1 VKAIPEKQPN
11 AMDFLKRKI
20 LKRQIF
26 LRYDEHKYGNDN
38 ILLAYVYL
46 KNKTFINAHLIKH
59 GFAEVDK
66 TIDFKL
72 KNKFLK
78 MEQVNG

>member
-1 VKAIPEKQPN
+1 
-11 AMDFLKRKI
+11 
-20 LKRQIF
+20 
-26 LRYDEHKYGNDN
+26 
-38 ILLAYVYL
+38 LLAYVYL

-59 GFAEVDK
+59 GFAKVDRA
-66 TIDFKL
+66 INFNL